1 MKKTASFDIA
11 KFICAFLV
19 ISIHTYPLLGI
30 QPTLNLILVSGIAR
44 IAVPL
49 FFVISAYFFFQ
60 HQDENYVMKYLKKIG
75 KLYLIWSLIYL
86 PFYILQN
93 VQSGWIVM
101 IVRYIRNFFFLGSHY
116 HLWFLP
122 ALMFALYVVNKLS
135 KYFNLKQI
143 LIISACLYF
152 IGHLGNIYVNELY
165 QVPILGTLHQIY
177 RNVFETTRN
186 GLFFGI
192 PFISMGYLCAK
203 LKNEHSV
210 SFWIKW
216 NLVSIVLFVIEFS
229 LLCYF
234 DVINDLSSMYLT
246 LIPLVYGIFRWLQ
259 ATDIAITPMYLMM
272 RKMSLL
278 IYVSHI
284 LFYLIICRVFI
295 TCDYF
300 TLFVITCL
308 LTLVFSGGVIC
319 LAKYLPFLK
328 HLYE

>member
-19 ISIHTYPLLGI
+19 ISIHTYPLMDI
-30 QPTLNLILVSGIAR
+30 HPTLNLILVSGIAR

-93 VQSGWIVM
+93 YQSGLVVM
-101 IVRYIRNFFFLGSHY
+101 VVRYIRNFFFLGSHY

-135 KYFNLKQI
+135 KYFKLKQI
-143 LIISACLYF
+143 LVISVCLYF

-165 QVPILGTLHQIY
+165 QVPILGTFYQMY
-177 RNVFETTRN
+177 RNIFETTRN

-192 PFISMGYLCAK
+192 PFIAMGYLCAK
-203 LKNEHSV
+203 ISNKHHV

-216 NLVSIVLFVIEFS
+216 NLISIVLFVIEFS

-234 DVINDLSSMYLT
+234 DVINDLSSMYLM

-259 ATDIAITPMYLMM
+259 ATQIAITPMYMMM

-295 TCDYF
+295 HCGYF
-300 TLFVITCL
+300 TLFVITCV
-308 LTLVFSGGVIC
+308 LTLVFSGGVIW

>member
-30 QPTLNLILVSGIAR
+30 HPTLNLILVSGIAR

-60 HQDENYVMKYLKKIG
+60 HTDENYVMKYLKKIG

-86 PFYILQN
+86 PFYLLQN
-93 VQSGWIVM
+93 SHNGLVIMV
-101 IVRYIRNFFFLGSHY
+101 VRYLRNFFFLGSHY

-122 ALMFALYVVNKLS
+122 ALMFALYVVNKFS

-143 LIISACLYF
+143 LMMSAILYF

-165 QVPILGTLHQIY
+165 QVPILGTFHQLY
-177 RNVFETTRN
+177 MNVFETTRN
-186 GLFFGI
+186 GLFFGV
-192 PFISMGYLCAK
+192 PFVAMGYLCAQK
-203 LKNEHSV
+203 LKPQSQG
-210 SFWIKW
+210 FWCKW
-216 NLVSIVLFVIEFS
+216 IMISIVLYASEFS

-234 DVINDLSSMYLT
+234 DVMNDLSSMYLM

-259 ATDIAITPMYLMM
+259 AIELSITPKHVMM

-284 LFYLIICRVFI
+284 LFYLIICRVFV

-308 LTLVFSGGVIC
+308 LTLGFSSGVIY